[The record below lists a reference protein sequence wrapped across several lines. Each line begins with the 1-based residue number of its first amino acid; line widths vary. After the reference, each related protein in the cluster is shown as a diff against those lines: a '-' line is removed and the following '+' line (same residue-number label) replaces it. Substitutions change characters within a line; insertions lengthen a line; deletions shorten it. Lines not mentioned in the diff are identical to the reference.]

1 MHKLNPFK
9 PKNRRR
15 KTALQILIPVVKTLT
30 LGALLILGGWQL
42 YNLNM
47 DKWLALELTW
57 EIDDERLNPQARL
70 QQAVQPLLEQSYQ
83 PDLHKIKQTLEQL
96 PWVAQAKVQRDALD
110 KIVITINSQDIAMRW
125 RDARCQIGDTTAQCG
140 GFISSQGVL
149 FRPVVLVESEQPLI
163 ISDANPAQAKQAFID
178 YAHYQQ
184 ILTPM
189 VLRTLIKTNIDTLI
203 IKPQTTVILGNQQQ
217 DVRLEDFKKAY
228 QQLIKKTKKVKTATF
243 DMRYPKG
250 FSVDYDF

>member
-9 PKNRRR
+9 SKNRRR
-15 KTALQILIPVVKTLT
+15 KTTLQILAPMAKVLI

-47 DKWLALELTW
+47 DRWLALELTW
-57 EIDDERLNPQARL
+57 QIDDQSLNPQAHL
-70 QQAVQPLLEQSYQ
+70 QQAVQPLLEQNYQ
-83 PDLHKIKQTLEQL
+83 PDLHEIKQVLEQA
-96 PWVAQAKVQRDALD
+96 PWVAKAKVQRDALD
-110 KIVITINSQDIAMRW
+110 KIAIEITSQDIAMRW
-125 RDARCQIGDTTAQCG
+125 QDVRCQTDVKSAQCG

-149 FRPVVLVESEQPLI
+149 FRPESLPESKQPLI
-163 ISDANPAQAKQAFID
+163 VSDADPDQAKQAFVD

-184 ILTPM
+184 ILEPM

-203 IKPQTTVILGNQQQ
+203 IEPQITVVLGNQQQ

-228 QQLIKKTKKVKTATF
+228 KQLRKKTKKAQTSSF

-250 FSVDYDF
+250 YSVDYDF